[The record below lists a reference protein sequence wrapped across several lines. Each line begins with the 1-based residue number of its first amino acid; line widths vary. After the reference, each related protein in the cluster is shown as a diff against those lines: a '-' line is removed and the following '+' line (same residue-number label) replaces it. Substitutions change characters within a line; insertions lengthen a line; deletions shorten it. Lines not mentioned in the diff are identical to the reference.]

1 MVGTVP
7 EDRWWAYVRAP
18 APFTPASFSSSLRP
32 LEYVCPAGKSSSP
45 VVAPVR
51 LIKRVAVYY

>member
-18 APFTPASFSSSLRP
+18 APFTLASFSSSLDP

-51 LIKRVAVYY
+51 LIKRVA